1 MVLQKVAAVEVNVV
15 VDEERLSLESRHRRF
30 ALSRLRS
37 TARILMITI
46 LKEPHMEFAPY
57 RFPQIAV
64 SIRGSGNFRSP
75 YPART
80 HNVDAN

>member
-46 LKEPHMEFAPY
+46 LKEPHTSDVY
-57 RFPQIAV
+57 RF
-64 SIRGSGNFRSP
+64 RSSTGWL
-75 YPART
+75 R
-80 HNVDAN
+80 